1 MQADISRLSLLAL
14 PFADRWPC
22 FGCQATTGLGAVPT
36 RETCPAVGHAGSG
49 TVFTTR
55 LARPDLGD
63 SPLVKLC
70 SWTCWR
76 LFAMSIAGTK
86 IGYGHQNHGHHGEAR
101 RDPKAVFKLVTPP
114 GYPAQ
119 AT

>member
-1 MQADISRLSLLAL
+1 MPS
-14 PFADRWPC
+14 
-22 FGCQATTGLGAVPT
+22 
-36 RETCPAVGHAGSG
+36 SG
-49 TVFTTR
+49 TVSTTG
-55 LARPDLGD
+55 LARPDFAD

-70 SWTCWR
+70 GRSCWR
-76 LFAMSIAGTK
+76 LFAVLIAAVK

-114 GYPAQ
+114 GYAAE